1 MATRRVH
8 SLVPPVFWWV
18 LFVPTLLIMVTV
30 TTMPM
35 MHKKHHQWAQ
45 EEDRE
50 WQNPQQM
57 RCMFRD
63 EKEGSNRQKTKQDP
77 GHRP

>member
-1 MATRRVH
+1 M
-8 SLVPPVFWWV
+8 LIIPV
-18 LFVPTLLIMVTV
+18 MVS
-30 TTMPM
+30 MPM

-57 RCMFRD
+57 RGVFRE
-63 EKEGSNRQKTKQDP
+63 EKEGSNRQKAEQDP
-77 GHRP
+77 GRP